1 MFDEMMKNNGTNLIY
16 AAFTPYENYKLN
28 FVEQAYG
35 LKSSVAG
42 GSDGGAHC
50 GLICD
55 NNILW
60 NNKCWVTNNIYCHFI
75 FLFKIS

>member
-1 MFDEMMKNNGTNLIY
+1 MYDEMIKNNGTNLIY
-16 AAFTPYENYKLN
+16 AAFTPYENYKLD

-55 NNILW
+55 ASMPT
-60 NNKCWVTNNIYCHFI
+60 TNLSHWARDREAG
-75 FLFKIS
+75 KKVSS